1 MKVLWLVSF
10 RPIGKSKSN
19 DFFQSMF
26 VDSVK
31 SLDNDIYFS
40 LTQFNEKNVKKFIKE
55 KKIKNFYKNIS
66 KNKLPPGKKYS
77 NKIMLSNA
85 LDQFIEKG
93 KFDYLVFSTADI
105 LVPNNLFYELKKINI
120 KNFCGFVYPN
130 TQVINGELKNTFWP
144 YYGIDLIVFK
154 IDKKKAREFRKII
167 KFYNQYDWGVIEN
180 FYIAVCEVLKLK
192 KINLYKKMKV
202 IKFENDFGS
211 FSEDRSWQINSW
223 KENQKYFIQFLNK
236 YKLSKLYAYG
246 SYYYLLYKI
255 FNFKDLNF
263 SLFLSYLIFYP
274 YNLLKKLIYYFK

>member
-19 DFFQSMF
+19 DLFQSMF
-26 VDSVK
+26 VDSIK
-31 SLDNDIYFS
+31 SLNNDVYFS
-40 LTQFNEKNVKKFIKE
+40 LTQFNEKNVKNFIKK
-55 KKIKNFYKNIS
+55 KKIKNFYKDIS
-66 KNKLPPGKKYS
+66 KKKLPPGKKYS
-77 NKIMLSNA
+77 NKLMLSNA

-93 KFDYLVFSTADI
+93 QFDYLVFSTADI
-105 LVPNNLFYELKKINI
+105 LVPNNLFEELKKINI
-120 KNFCGFVYPN
+120 KNFCAFVYPN

-144 YYGIDLIVFK
+144 YFGIDLIVFK
-154 IDKKKAREFRKII
+154 IDKKKAREFRKLL

-202 IKFENDFGS
+202 IKFENDFKL

-223 KENQKYFIQFLNK
+223 KENQKYFLKFLNK
-236 YKLSKLYAYG
+236 YNLSKLYAYG

-263 SLFLSYLIFYP
+263 NLFLSYLIFYP
-274 YNLLKKLIYYFK
+274 YNLLKKFINYLK

>member
-19 DFFQSMF
+19 DLFQSMF

-31 SLDNDIYFS
+31 SLNNDIFFS

-66 KNKLPPGKKYS
+66 KKKLPPGKKYS
-77 NKIMLSNA
+77 NKLMLSNA
-85 LDQFIEKG
+85 LDQFIEKK

-105 LVPNNLFYELKKINI
+105 LVPNNLFYELQKINI

-144 YYGIDLIVFK
+144 YFGIDLIVFK
-154 IDKKKAREFRKII
+154 MDKRKAREFRKII
-167 KFYNQYDWGVIEN
+167 KSYDQYDWGVIEN
-180 FYIAVCEVLKLK
+180 FYIAVCEVLKIK

-202 IKFENDFGS
+202 IKFENDFKS

-223 KENQKYFIQFLNK
+223 KENQKYFIQFLKK

-255 FNFKDLNF
+255 FNLKDLNF
-263 SLFLSYLIFYP
+263 NLFLSYLIFYP
-274 YNLLKKLIYYFK
+274 YNLLRKFLNFFK

>member
-19 DFFQSMF
+19 DLFQSMF

-31 SLDNDIYFS
+31 SLNNDIYFS

-154 IDKKKAREFRKII
+154 IDKKKAREFKKII

-180 FYIAVCEVLKLK
+180 FYIAACEVLKLK

-202 IKFENDFGS
+202 IKFENDFRS

-223 KENQKYFIQFLNK
+223 KDNQKYFIEFLNK
-236 YKLSKLYAYG
+236 FKLSKLYAFG

-263 SLFLSYLIFYP
+263 NLFLSYLIFYP
-274 YNLLKKLIYYFK
+274 YNLFKKFVNYLK

>member
-1 MKVLWLVSF
+1 MKALWLVSF

-19 DFFQSMF
+19 DLFQSMF

-66 KNKLPPGKKYS
+66 KKKLPPRKKYS
-77 NKIMLSNA
+77 NKLMLSNA

-105 LVPNNLFYELKKINI
+105 LVPNNLFHELKKINI

-154 IDKKKAREFRKII
+154 IDKKKAREFKKII

-180 FYIAVCEVLKLK
+180 FYIAACEVLKLK

-202 IKFENDFGS
+202 IKFENDFRS
-211 FSEDRSWQINSW
+211 FSEDRSWQKNSW
-223 KENQKYFIQFLNK
+223 KDNQKFFIEFLNK
-236 YKLSKLYAYG
+236 YKLSKLYAFG

-263 SLFLSYLIFYP
+263 NLFLSYLIFYP
-274 YNLLKKLIYYFK
+274 YNLFKKFMNYLK

>member
-19 DFFQSMF
+19 DLFQSMF

-31 SLDNDIYFS
+31 SLNNDIFFS

-55 KKIKNFYKNIS
+55 KKIKNFYKNFS

-202 IKFENDFGS
+202 IKFENDFRS

-223 KENQKYFIQFLNK
+223 KDNQKYFIEFLNK
-236 YKLSKLYAYG
+236 FKLSKLYAFG

-263 SLFLSYLIFYP
+263 NLFLSYLIFYP
-274 YNLLKKLIYYFK
+274 YNLLKKFVNYLK